1 MEEKL
6 ENKLNLSQIGVILY
20 FIATGSLCGMNFR
33 TYINIAKEDA
43 WLAPIIGCIIGFL
56 PYLIFIFIL
65 SYCLLSFIVFYVISA
80 LMLIYYSFYPF
91 ISFSRS

>member
-56 PYLIFIFIL
+56 PYLF
-65 SYCLLSFIVFYVISA
+65 
-80 LMLIYYSFYPF
+80 SFY
-91 ISFSRS
+91 